1 MINKVHILIS
11 IIIFFTLVNSCETLK
26 TSATNITRSYIN
38 SHKPDIKIKNTSITD
53 IKLTEMSVNVL
64 MEIKNNLDFE
74 IPISR
79 IKVDLVN
86 TKGNIFATAISID
99 KLNIPANSTKDINL
113 KFNAKYIDIFFTA
126 YDSIKSKSFSCDANI
141 TLMFKVYDMVF
152 EYSYNKKLKFNE

>member
-1 MINKVHILIS
+1 MINKMHILIS

-74 IPISR
+74 IPISE
-79 IKVDLVN
+79 
-86 TKGNIFATAISID
+86 
-99 KLNIPANSTKDINL
+99 L
-113 KFNAKYIDIFFTA
+113 KWI
-126 YDSIKSKSFSCDANI
+126 
-141 TLMFKVYDMVF
+141 
-152 EYSYNKKLKFNE
+152 